1 MLLLGPYHFCA
12 LLSPSLY
19 EMFPCVSNFL
29 EEISSLSH
37 SVVFLYFFA
46 VITKE
51 GFLISPCYS
60 LELCT
65 QMALSLLFSFAFVFS
80 SFYSYLYVLLRQ
92 PFSLFTNLF
101 LRDNHDDVITNLEPD
116 ILECEVKWAFRKHH
130 YEQS

>member
-1 MLLLGPYHFCA
+1 MKCSLGI
-12 LLSPSLY
+12 
-19 EMFPCVSNFL
+19 SNFL

-65 QMALSLLFSFAFVFS
+65 QMALSFLFSFAFVFS